1 MLMNTLL
8 LLTTVAHSHWR
19 AFEEL
24 GNMLT
29 KEPGSQSIYSL
40 TPVLHCL
47 RVVLES
53 IKLMAYRGS
62 PKWAEKRFSHVTGES
77 HQVERRSYKMPLGK
91 AFWALSSTLSHPSF
105 SIRNGLGLQLS
116 SFISLFP
123 AYFLPVSSLKTQR
136 PLFILNYLCSFQFKL
151 MLLKIYDSYRSNYS
165 LLR

>member
-1 MLMNTLL
+1 
-8 LLTTVAHSHWR
+8 
-19 AFEEL
+19 
-24 GNMLT
+24 
-29 KEPGSQSIYSL
+29 
-40 TPVLHCL
+40 
-47 RVVLES
+47 
-53 IKLMAYRGS
+53 MAYRGS

-151 MLLKIYDSYRSNYS
+151 MLLKIYVSYRSNYS
-165 LLR
+165 LLRWANVTPRFLSMISPFLPCARLLWNKLFRVLKALLSSRDHLSGTSLRFSEV